1 MGVQAAGG
9 GAVMSKPALS
19 GVTLLGAL
27 SLCVLLP
34 DIRVAQGES
43 SLLATLARRPCVTI
57 SLATL

>member
-1 MGVQAAGG
+1 MPQDIKSAA

-34 DIRVAQGES
+34 DTAS
-43 SLLATLARRPCVTI
+43 RRASHPFPT
-57 SLATL
+57 